1 MRNMLLN
8 TGTFTITMILVGVIS
23 FAYAIHTNEFLWV
36 SRSGSIIIVLGIM
49 LTIRNSNFSNS
60 RALESIVREKNH
72 YAVYALEEDSD
83 LHQQHETKAK
93 LVTRD
98 KCIGA
103 FFTIVG
109 TVIWGYG
116 GLIEVFFK

>member
-8 TGTFTITMILVGVIS
+8 IWTFTITMIFVGVIS
-23 FAYAIHTNEFLWV
+23 FAYAIHTNEFLWI
-36 SRSGSIIIVLGIM
+36 SRSGSIITVLGIM
-49 LTIRNSNFSNS
+49 LTIRNSNFFDS
-60 RALESIVREKNH
+60 RDLKRIVRGKNH
-72 YAVYALEEDSD
+72 YAVYSLEEDSVIHKQ
-83 LHQQHETKAK
+83 LEAHVN

-116 GLIEVFFK
+116 DLVEVFFK